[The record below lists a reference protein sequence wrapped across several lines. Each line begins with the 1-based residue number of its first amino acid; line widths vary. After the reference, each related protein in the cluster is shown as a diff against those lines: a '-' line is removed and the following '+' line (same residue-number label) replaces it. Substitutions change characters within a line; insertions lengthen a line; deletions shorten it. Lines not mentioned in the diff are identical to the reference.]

1 MNQFSYP
8 IKRIGIIGGG
18 QLAQMSAQ
26 VAKTMGFYVTILDPV
41 ANCPASDVA
50 DSKIVGSLYDPEKL
64 TALANVSDVLTY
76 DIEHIDIKTLH
87 QLADA
92 GHAIYPSPKVLAI
105 IQDKLK
111 QKQLFKQHNIPTAK
125 FEAVD
130 KLSSEYLA
138 KLPFVQKA
146 RMGGYDGKGVVVL
159 KDDIVD
165 ALQIPSIIEEI
176 IDFDKELAII
186 IARNI
191 NGETACYPVVEM
203 VFDDKTNICD
213 IVAAPAQISLE
224 ITQKARSIAL
234 QAIEAIDGVG
244 VFGVEMFLTNDGQ
257 VLINEIAP
265 RPHNSGHYTIE
276 ACITSQFEQLIRI
289 ISNLPLGS
297 TDLLKPSVM
306 LNLLGEENYTGTPI
320 IIGLQEAL
328 AISGLTL
335 HWYDKETTRPSRKMG
350 HITILDENLDNALSK
365 AEMAKNILT
374 IKGTE
379 MI

>member
-1 MNQFSYP
+1 MKQFSYP
-8 IKRIGIIGGG
+8 IKRLGIIGGG

-26 VAKTMGFYVTILDPV
+26 VAKTMGFHVTILDPV
-41 ANCPASDVA
+41 ANCPASNIA
-50 DSKIVGSLYDPEKL
+50 DSQIIGSLYDPEKL
-64 TALANVSDVLTY
+64 TALAKVSDVLTY

-92 GHAIYPSPKVLAI
+92 GHAIYPSPKVLEI

-111 QKQLFKQHNIPTAK
+111 QKQLFQQYNIPTAK

-130 KLSSEYLA
+130 KLSSKHLA

-159 KDDIVD
+159 KNDITD
-165 ALQIPSIIEEI
+165 ALQTPSIIEEI

-186 IARNI
+186 IARTI

-203 VFDDKTNICD
+203 VFDNKTNICD
-213 IVAAPAQISLE
+213 IVAAPAQISPE
-224 ITQKARSIAL
+224 IEQKARSIAL
-234 QAIEAIDGVG
+234 QAVEAIDGIG
-244 VFGVEMFLTNDGQ
+244 IFGVEMFLTHDGQ

-276 ACITSQFEQLIRI
+276 ACVTSQFEQLVRI
-289 ISNLPLGS
+289 ISDLPLGS

-306 LNLLGEENYTGTPI
+306 LNLLGEKNYKGTPI
-320 IIGLQEAL
+320 IIGLEETL

-335 HWYDKETTRPSRKMG
+335 HWYNKETTHPSRKMG
-350 HITILDENLDNALSK
+350 HVTVLDESLANAINK
-365 AEMAKNILT
+365 VNMVKDILT

-379 MI
+379 VI